1 SKGLKILV
9 SWVRFPL
16 CPQTFL
22 TVMHARSSVVRIFP
36 LPILLA
42 RFLFFRSSTAYLLLH
57 GLKQMKYL
65 YEYYH

>member
-1 SKGLKILV
+1 
-9 SWVRFPL
+9 
-16 CPQTFL
+16 
-22 TVMHARSSVVRIFP
+22 MHARSSVVRIFP